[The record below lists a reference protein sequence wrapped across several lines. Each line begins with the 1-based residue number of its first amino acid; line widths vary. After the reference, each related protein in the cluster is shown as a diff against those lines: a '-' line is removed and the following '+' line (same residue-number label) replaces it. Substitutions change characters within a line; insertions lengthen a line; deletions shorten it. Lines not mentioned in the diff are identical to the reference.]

1 MDATERTGAAARA
14 PRSASQETGLH
25 DSPRALRRLP
35 SSAWTPAAPI
45 VPPDLRVAELIGVF
59 RRRIAVRP
67 LTSTLIALGAGFV
80 LGGALSFRAGRMALA
95 IVGRHAMQE
104 VLKELL

>member
-1 MDATERTGAAARA
+1 
-14 PRSASQETGLH
+14 
-25 DSPRALRRLP
+25 
-35 SSAWTPAAPI
+35 
-45 VPPDLRVAELIGVF
+45 VPPDLRVAELIGAF

-67 LTSTLIALGAGFV
+67 LTSTLLALGAGFV